1 LIDNYKVFPL
11 FRAIYRLVANQILE
25 FDDLF
30 NFRIGEPSFRLD
42 KLFALFR
49 RRIKEPR
56 VDFTVIIRECELT
69 AAIGIDIGLRLLV
82 FQANIQGQDVS
93 VFDAFGHVRMSGAM
107 I

>member
-1 LIDNYKVFPL
+1 MIDNYKVFPL

-49 RRIKEPR
+49 RRIKEPG
-56 VDFTVIIRECELT
+56 VDFTVIIREYELT